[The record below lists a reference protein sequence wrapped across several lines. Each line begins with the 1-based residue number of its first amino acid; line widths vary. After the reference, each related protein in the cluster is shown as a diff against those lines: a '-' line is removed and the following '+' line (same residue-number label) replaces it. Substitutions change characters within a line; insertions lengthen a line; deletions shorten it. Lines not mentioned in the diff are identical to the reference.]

1 MLYDAKKH
9 GGSHLDVNI
18 DMDLI
23 IGVIFWVYKQNTI
36 NIDDFYI
43 FISKDFY
50 KHPKNITEISQLSGT
65 NSGFS
70 GQ

>member
-23 IGVIFWVYKQNTI
+23 IGVIFWVYKQNTFCKI

-43 FISKDFY
+43 SISKCFY
-50 KHPKNITEISQLSGT
+50 KHPKSITEIS
-65 NSGFS
+65 
-70 GQ
+70 